1 MIEIR
6 AILLKERPKVLG
18 SEVSAICLISLKLI
32 AKENLGVNPHPKEA
46 NT

>member
-6 AILLKERPKVLG
+6 AILLKKDQSSG